1 MLGLIFI
8 EITRGPLYYI
18 QSTHVSLE
26 YAIALVKDW
35 LLDDSLHETFEI
47 RKKIFLSNL
56 IDFNPLH
63 TFRQS
68 FTGISPLKYVFL
80 PFFISKHISLFLFIA
95 TKHDVICKTGQIIM
109 HMHYYCWTAWVD
121 LNHVIKLHSNTR
133 GVYKIPGINTM
144 SLDWARDIMRDF

>member
-1 MLGLIFI
+1 MILCHMHFFGSQSSKDVIATSLTHQMKISNMVRRFKKVML
-8 EITRGPLYYI
+8 
-18 QSTHVSLE
+18 
-26 YAIALVKDW
+26 KDW

-47 RKKIFLSNL
+47 RKKNFLINL

-95 TKHDVICKTGQIIM
+95 TKHDVICKTGQI
-109 HMHYYCWTAWVD
+109 
-121 LNHVIKLHSNTR
+121 
-133 GVYKIPGINTM
+133 
-144 SLDWARDIMRDF
+144 